1 MSLIAI
7 RGLSKRFAERLIL
20 DVPSLN
26 LERGQSYLLTG
37 SNGAGKTTLLRILS
51 GLESA
56 NIASFGF
63 NGRLVPLQEIGGLA
77 PHILYMHQHPYL
89 FNTSVPANIAYGL
102 KANGVPV
109 KQRSDLVQE
118 AMAWANLQE
127 LADIAPDKL
136 SGGEKQRV
144 ALARAKVLNP
154 EVLLLDEP
162 TANLDE
168 AARKQVAE
176 LTMQIC
182 DSNRCVV
189 IATHDPEL
197 MSLKNAIR
205 MRLENA
211 NLIIGRHA
219 DKA

>member
-26 LERGQSYLLTG
+26 LERGQSYLLIG
-37 SNGAGKTTLLRILS
+37 SNGTGKTTLLRILS
-51 GLESA
+51 GLEPA
-56 NIASFGF
+56 NIVSFSF
-63 NGRLVPLQEIGGLA
+63 NGRLVPLREIGGLA

-118 AMAWANLQE
+118 AMSWANLQE

-176 LTMQIC
+176 LIMQIC

-211 NLIIGRHA
+211 NLIIGRYA